1 MRQPREVRIDDQL
14 YTIRAYCELRGISDY
29 ATIRSIARSVHTFC
43 ETNPSK
49 KAQGRELQRLVK
61 YRLLTK
67 ISPPPGI
74 KPRPWAGSQYTI
86 NDKQYSVR
94 SYCESQG
101 LTDLGQICQ
110 LRDHINS
117 LRAYRK
123 NIPDYMF
130 EDYLVY
136 RVGEALG
143 HSLCVCPTWNGQKLS
158 TREFRLQPPAAPI
171 QPPKASSKVKPPPK
185 VSPETTPPKV
195 NLETPSPVASPA
207 APIPQP
213 THADVND
220 LIQVCAAMLTEI
232 NTRKTESHE
241 TLQKFKVALEHSHSE
256 LEELDQQQ
264 SALTRLRQQALS
276 RISRVEEELAK
287 KREQNDKA
295 ITALNQLIDE
305 KRKQIQELLQA

>member
-1 MRQPREVRIDDQL
+1 MRRPREVRIDDQL
-14 YTIRAYCELRGISDY
+14 YTIRAYCELRGISNY

-67 ISPPPGI
+67 VSPPADI
-74 KPRPWAGSQYTI
+74 KPRPWAGLQYTI
-86 NDKQYSVR
+86 NDKQYNVR

-117 LRAYRK
+117 LRAHRSD
-123 NIPDYMF
+123 IPSELF
-130 EDYLVY
+130 ADYLVY
-136 RVGEALG
+136 RVREALG
-143 HSLCVCPTWNGQKLS
+143 QSPTPCPTWNGQKLS
-158 TREFRLQPPAAPI
+158 KQRFRLQPPAATIPTPKASPKASP
-171 QPPKASSKVKPPPK
+171 PPKASPETPPP
-185 VSPETTPPKV
+185 
-195 NLETPSPVASPA
+195 A
-207 APIPQP
+207 

-241 TLQKFKVALEHSHSE
+241 TLHKFKVALQHSHSE

-264 SALTRLRQQALS
+264 SALNRLRKQTLS
-276 RISRVEEELAK
+276 DISRLEEELAK
-287 KREQNDKA
+287 TRGQNDKA